1 MTNDYKGYAT
11 FSDVEDKRLQAWNRV
26 AVVYNITKDLS
37 VGQGTAYAEQF
48 EQEERIRMRGIVAE
62 IKETSYEAVRKT
74 IAA

>member
-48 EQEERIRMRGIVAE
+48 EQEERLAMRGVVSE

-74 IAA
+74 IQA